1 MKTSPRKLAAL
12 LVSLA
17 LLAGGWW
24 LLGPV
29 QLGGS
34 TGFAIVNGNSMEPHL
49 ERGDLVLVRK
59 RSSYDVGDVV
69 FYEAHTG
76 NLRVLHRI
84 VSVKNGHFVTKGDNN
99 NFIDPI
105 TPPPSDVLGQLWISV
120 PGAGKAVIWAK
131 QPVNLAI
138 LLVLLTFVG
147 FAGGREASRR
157 RRPGA
162 RPVVALPDPSA
173 RGTGV
178 GAAVPTGS
186 ALAVAGGVALVLFG
200 CLAVAAFA
208 ANESTTRTVPA
219 LYAHEGAFSYRA
231 QAEPGPVYPAGSLT
245 TGAPVFTRLVDTLGV
260 AFRYRL
266 ATEAPE
272 DVHGTIRLDAVVSDT
287 TGWKRT
293 FPVSPRHT
301 FSGPTAR
308 TAGTFDVRAFE
319 DLVTTARQQTAAPF
333 ASVSVELRP
342 VVELSGSV
350 GATPVD
356 ASFDPALTLSYD
368 NTTLRP
374 IPAPDA
380 EAGAAPPY
388 EPRVEV
394 SGEEVVTTPLALGPL
409 SLPVA
414 DARTISSLGIGVSL
428 AALLLAGALL
438 ARPTRGRGLAER
450 ISSRYGNRIVP
461 ARAIVPPERWVT
473 EIDDMDALVRIADA
487 YERVILHVVEG
498 GEDVYLVD
506 DGVAVYRHRPLAVPA
521 AVGGLPSAASW

>member
-1 MKTSPRKLAAL
+1 MVHRK
-12 LVSLA
+12 
-17 LLAGGWW
+17 
-24 LLGPV
+24 
-29 QLGGS
+29 
-34 TGFAIVNGNSMEPHL
+34 
-49 ERGDLVLVRK
+49 
-59 RSSYDVGDVV
+59 
-69 FYEAHTG
+69 
-76 NLRVLHRI
+76 
-84 VSVKNGHFVTKGDNN
+84 
-99 NFIDPI
+99 
-105 TPPPSDVLGQLWISV
+105 
-120 PGAGKAVIWAK
+120 
-131 QPVNLAI
+131 
-138 LLVLLTFVG
+138 
-147 FAGGREASRR
+147 RR
-157 RRPGA
+157 RRL
-162 RPVVALPDPSA
+162 ALPDPSA

-208 ANESTTRTVPA
+208 ANGSTTRTVPA

-231 QAEPGPVYPAGSLT
+231 QAEPGPVYPTGSLT

-272 DVHGTIRLDAVVSDT
+272 DIHGTIRLDAVVSDT

-374 IPAPDA
+374 IPAPEDLT
-380 EAGAAPPY
+380 
-388 EPRVEV
+388 
-394 SGEEVVTTPLALGPL
+394 S
-409 SLPVA
+409 
-414 DARTISSLGIGVSL
+414 
-428 AALLLAGALL
+428 
-438 ARPTRGRGLAER
+438 RGRR
-450 ISSRYGNRIVP
+450 
-461 ARAIVPPERWVT
+461 T
-473 EIDDMDALVRIADA
+473 
-487 YERVILHVVEG
+487 
-498 GEDVYLVD
+498 
-506 DGVAVYRHRPLAVPA
+506 
-521 AVGGLPSAASW
+521 